1 MFNYQTFVIY
11 LLVNKQELIKKMNN
25 SIIPL
30 KLSHLAMLVA
40 KNKHIPISAALCYI
54 YDSPFYDKIYDEEA
68 KWWYLDTE
76 SLYKELE
83 NSRTQSKLLVS
94 NNVTTF
100 LTFSIERYAQK
111 HNITALESYALF
123 RKYGVDSYLID
134 GFEVLHTQGEDFIL
148 EDIEIYIQNHSKI

>member
-123 RKYGVDSYLID
+123 RKYGVDSYLIE

>member
-1 MFNYQTFVIY
+1 
-11 LLVNKQELIKKMNN
+11 MNN
-25 SIIPL
+25 SIVPL

-54 YDSPFYDKIYDEEA
+54 YDSPFYYKIYDEEA

-83 NSRTQSKLLVS
+83 NSRIKSTLSIS

-100 LTFSIERYAQK
+100 LTFCIERYAKK
-111 HNITALESYALF
+111 HNITALQSYALF
-123 RKYGVDSYLID
+123 RKYGVDSYLIE
-134 GFEVLHTQGEDFIL
+134 GFEVLHTQGEEFIL

>member
-1 MFNYQTFVIY
+1 
-11 LLVNKQELIKKMNN
+11 MNN

-54 YDSPFYDKIYDEEA
+54 YDSPFYNKIYDEEA

-76 SLYKELE
+76 SLYRELE
-83 NSRTQSKLLVS
+83 HSRTQSKLLVS

-100 LTFSIERYAQK
+100 LTFCIERYAQK

-123 RKYGVDSYLID
+123 RKYGVDSYLIE
-134 GFEVLHTQGEDFIL
+134 GFEVLHTQSEDFIL